1 MSDAA
6 KFIVSLS
13 MDVQDGQD
21 RLPALKRQAM
31 LTCRN
36 KQWAGLVEMMA
47 LSTVIRNNVYSVYP
61 NASPTMRPLF
71 HGVIKPRI
79 ARDASCTCYIMW
91 SRCSSFDNERV
102 FQPNHFVTLSEV
114 HIEKRQATTYAQI
127 VAGKKKGRKRKYGR
141 EKNQSLF
148 FRKKTPCLS
157 PSSPDKGKE
166 QGISADDTKVV
177 QEDPVSSTSS
187 LNKGKEEGIS
197 TNKKKVAA
205 EDPESPTSSPGKGK
219 EQINSADNTKVV
231 EEDPVSSRSSL
242 DKLGKEEGITTNEK
256 KVAEGN
262 PLSLTSSPGKGKEQG
277 NSADY
282 TKVVE

>member
-1 MSDAA
+1 MKMSDAA

-13 MDVQDGQD
+13 VDVQDGQD

-31 LTCRN
+31 STCRN

-91 SRCSSFDNERV
+91 SRCSSFDNEGV

-127 VAGKKKGRKRKYGR
+127 IAGKKKDESENMGG
-141 EKNQSLF
+141 
-148 FRKKTPCLS
+148 KKTSLS
-157 PSSPDKGKE
+157 SF
-166 QGISADDTKVV
+166 
-177 QEDPVSSTSS
+177 
-187 LNKGKEEGIS
+187 
-197 TNKKKVAA
+197 
-205 EDPESPTSSPGKGK
+205 
-219 EQINSADNTKVV
+219 
-231 EEDPVSSRSSL
+231 
-242 DKLGKEEGITTNEK
+242 EK
-256 KVAEGN
+256 KHPVY
-262 PLSLTSSPGKGKEQG
+262 PQVHLTRAKSKAILPMTRK
-277 NSADY
+277 
-282 TKVVE
+282 